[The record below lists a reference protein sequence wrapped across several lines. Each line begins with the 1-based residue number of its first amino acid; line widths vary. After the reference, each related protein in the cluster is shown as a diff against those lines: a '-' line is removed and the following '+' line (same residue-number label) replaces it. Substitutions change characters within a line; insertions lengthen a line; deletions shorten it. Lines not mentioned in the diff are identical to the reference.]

1 MFDIDFTYMLKD
13 HADANIVIMLVG
25 NKSDLEHLRCVSRDV
40 GALFATKESEVP
52 SSSPADTII
61 LK

>member
-1 MFDIDFTYMLKD
+1 
-13 HADANIVIMLVG
+13 MLVG